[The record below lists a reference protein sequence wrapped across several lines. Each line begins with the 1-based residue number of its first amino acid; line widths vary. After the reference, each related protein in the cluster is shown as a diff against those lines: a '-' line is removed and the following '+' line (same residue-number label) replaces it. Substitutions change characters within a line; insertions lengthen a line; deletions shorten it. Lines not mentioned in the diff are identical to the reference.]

1 MLTVEESVVIDRR
14 RDEVFEFFTDPENVT
29 TYSSN
34 IVEYEHISGEPRT
47 VGAKHHGTVKVAGKK
62 LEFTDDIV
70 EFEDGKRMATR
81 SEDAT
86 IPYSLSLSFDG
97 DGGSTTVTWRQE
109 VESLKGFFKFADPIV
124 MKMYSHDVRSNLAKA
139 KTLLEAQ

>member
-34 IVEYEHISGEPRT
+34 VVEYEHVSGESRT
-47 VGAKHHGTVKVAGKK
+47 VGAKHRGTVKVVGKK
-62 LEFTDDIV
+62 LELTDEIV

-86 IPYSLSLSFDG
+86 IPYTLSLSFVG
-97 DGGSTTVTWRQE
+97 DGESTTVTWQQE
-109 VESLKGFFKFADPIV
+109 VESLKGLFKFADPIV